1 MISLTSVSDLTIVP
15 IGEVDPD
22 LLEYLGLVLPATFAA
37 RGRMVSIKI
46 DPADAY
52 NSARRQYHSTHL
64 LQKVRD
70 FAISGS
76 GKVLG
81 ITEVDLFIPIF
92 TFVFGE
98 AQVGGPAALMSAHR
112 LRQEFYGLPEDRNLL
127 FGRAEK
133 EATHELGHAYGL
145 AHCRSYDCVM
155 RFSNSVEDVDVK
167 ANEFCPSCS
176 DKLRARCDSSLA
188 A

>member
-1 MISLTSVSDLTIVP
+1 MNSPTSVSDITIVP
-15 IGEVDPD
+15 IGDVDAD
-22 LLEYLGLVLPATFAA
+22 LLEYLALVLPATFAG
-37 RGRMVSIKI
+37 RGCVISMNINL
-46 DPADAY
+46 ADAY
-52 NSARRQYHSTHL
+52 NSGRRQYHSTQL
-64 LQKVRD
+64 LRTLHD
-70 FAISGS
+70 LAIPGC

-98 AQVGGPAALMSAHR
+98 AQVGGPTALMSAHR
-112 LRQEFYGLPEDRNLL
+112 LRQEFYGLPADRNLL
-127 FGRAEK
+127 FARAEK

-155 RFSNSVEDVDVK
+155 RFSNSVDDVDVK
-167 ANEFCPSCS
+167 ANELCASCS
-176 DKLRARCDSSLA
+176 DRLRARCDSSLA

>member
-1 MISLTSVSDLTIVP
+1 MMSPTSVSDLTIVP
-15 IGEVDPD
+15 IGDVDPD
-22 LLEYLGLVLPATFAA
+22 LLEYLALVLPATFAA
-37 RGRMVSIKI
+37 RGRVLSINVNL
-46 DPADAY
+46 ADAY
-52 NSARRQYHSTHL
+52 NSARRQYHSTQL
-64 LQKVRD
+64 LRKLHD
-70 FAISGS
+70 FAVPGS

-81 ITEVDLFIPIF
+81 VTEVDLFIPIF

-98 AQVGGPAALMSAHR
+98 AQVEGPAALMSAHR
-112 LRQEFYGLPEDRNLL
+112 LRQEFYGLPADRNLL
-127 FGRAEK
+127 FARAEK

-167 ANEFCPSCS
+167 ANEFCDSCS
-176 DKLRARCDSSLA
+176 DKLRARCHSSLA